1 MSLTDHFTDHFV
13 KITYI
18 SPLDNRKSKMNVDSG
33 YGHKQVNLLQ
43 YRRVD
48 SRWQFIRVVRKNGK
62 PDPRLVLI
70 DGEPASSKG
79 GHFYLAWR
87 EEGKLKRQAVG
98 SSPREALNA
107 WHVKMGILAGDV
119 EPEPEPETVE
129 SKTIDAEIAEYL
141 RDVKATKSAAT
152 YRAYKRDLAWFRE
165 HCGKHLVSRLD
176 RSDVMVLFAAGREEG
191 LNQKTTNKRVVVMV
205 QAMRG
210 AGADIKLRKGDWPKT
225 ADKQIEVYTPGELQK
240 FFAACTDDER
250 VLFQTFLLT
259 GFRSEEVATLSWS
272 NIHHTTGKISVSAK
286 PQWNFTPK
294 SYEIRSV
301 EVPSALLA
309 TLKARQKKSNS
320 LLVFPAPKHPTR
332 PDYGGDGVDA
342 HMLEACKEIAFR
354 AGLNC
359 GKCEGTYTAPR
370 CSHWFLHKWRH
381 TFASNLLPVLGLKKL
396 QLVLGHKDIAT
407 TQKYLHLVGEDEVRE
422 KVEHSVL
429 AAFV

>member
-1 MSLTDHFTDHFV
+1 MV
-13 KITYI
+13 I
-18 SPLDNRKSKMNVDSG
+18 SKSTSYSIADSG
-33 YGHKQVNLLQ
+33 
-43 YRRVD
+43 D
-48 SRWQFIRVVRKNGK
+48 RWQFVPVVRKNGK
-62 PDPRLVLI
+62 PDPRLILI
-70 DGEPASSKG
+70 HSEPTSSKG

-87 EEGKLKRQAVG
+87 EDGKLKRKAVG

-107 WHVKMGILAGDV
+107 WHLKMGILAGDV
-119 EPEPEPETVE
+119 EPEPEPETAE
-129 SKTIDAEIAEYL
+129 SKTIDAAIAEYL

-272 NIHHTTGKISVSAK
+272 NIHHATRKISVSAK

-301 EVPSALLA
+301 EVPS
-309 TLKARQKKSNS
+309 
-320 LLVFPAPKHPTR
+320 VKHFLDVLDELNRIGVEYISFRENIDT
-332 PDYGGDGVDA
+332 GGPLG
-342 HMLEACKEIAFR
+342 R
-354 AGLNC
+354 AI
-359 GKCEGTYTAPR
+359 
-370 CSHWFLHKWRH
+370 
-381 TFASNLLPVLGLKKL
+381 VLRK
-396 QLVLGHKDIAT
+396 Q
-407 TQKYLHLVGEDEVRE
+407 
-422 KVEHSVL
+422 EH
-429 AAFV
+429 AA

>member
-1 MSLTDHFTDHFV
+1 M
-13 KITYI
+13 
-18 SPLDNRKSKMNVDSG
+18 DSEN
-33 YGHKQVNLLQ
+33 GHKQVNLVQ
-43 YRRVD
+43 YRRLGD
-48 SRWQFIRVVRKNGK
+48 RWQFVPVVRKNGR
-62 PDPRLVLI
+62 PDPRLILI
-70 DGEPASSKG
+70 NGEPTSSKG

-87 EEGKLKRQAVG
+87 EDGKLKRKAVG
-98 SSPREALNA
+98 SSPRGALDA
-107 WHVKMGILAGDV
+107 WHLKLGILAGEV
-119 EPEPEPETVE
+119 EPDPEPETAE
-129 SKTIDAEIAEYL
+129 SKTIDAAIAEYL
-141 RDVKATKSAAT
+141 RDVRATKSAAT
-152 YRAYKRDLAWFRE
+152 YKAYKRDLAWFRE

-176 RSDVMVLFAAGREEG
+176 RSDVMVLFAAGREES
-191 LNQKTTNKRVVVMV
+191 LNQKTTNKRVVVML
-205 QAMRG
+205 QSMRG

-225 ADKQIEVYTPGELQK
+225 ADKQIEVYTADELQK

-332 PDYGGDGVDA
+332 PDYGGEGVDA
-342 HMLEACKEIAFR
+342 HMLEACKEIALR
-354 AGLNC
+354 ADLNC
-359 GKCEGTYTAPR
+359 GKCEGTYTVKRSATKKKKLPYSCKTAPR
-370 CSHWFLHKWRH
+370 CSNWFLHKWRH
-381 TFASNLLPVLGLKKL
+381 TFASNMLPVLGLKKL
-396 QLVLGHKDIAT
+396 QLVLGHKDIST
-407 TQKYLHLVGEDEVRE
+407 TQKYLHLVGEEEVRE

-429 AAFV
+429 AGFV